1 MINDLDGVLK
11 KILDDANAPAG
22 LRDAEKSFVIP
33 KSNYAPGKPTVNLYL
48 YDVHENRVLRNP
60 QPIIERS
67 GDSVIRKIP
76 PLRVDCS
83 YILTTYSAKEE
94 EKQPDEEHRLLS
106 EALLWLS
113 RFPYIPEKY
122 LPNEWTDENDTAY
135 QMFPLFML
143 VAQMDGVKQ
152 AGEFWAA
159 MESPPR
165 PAITVTVTIAMDLQ
179 KAIDEGPPVVT
190 KEIHLIPNENAA
202 SEEHWFEIG
211 GKVTDKN
218 TSDPIE
224 SAQIIIVEWGWKVK
238 TNTEGQ
244 FCFSNIEAG
253 SYTLNVTATGYITV
267 DKPIVVPNVVPNAY
281 DIQLST

>member
-11 KILDDANAPAG
+11 KILDDTNAPAG
-22 LRDAEKSFVIP
+22 LQGAEKSFVIP
-33 KSNYAPGKPTVNLYL
+33 QSNYAPGKPTVNLYL

-67 GDSVIRKIP
+67 GDSVIRRP
-76 PLRVDCS
+76 SPLRVDCS

-106 EALLWLS
+106 QALLWLS

-122 LPNEWTDENDTAY
+122 LPNEWTDENDPAY

-224 SAQIIIVEWGWKVK
+224 GAQIILVERGWKE
-238 TNTEGQ
+238 TTSTDGQ
-244 FCFSNIEAG
+244 FRFSNLKAG
-253 SYTLNVTATGYITV
+253 RYTLFVTAPGYTTS
-267 DKPIVVPNVVPNAY
+267 DKLIVLPGAVPNAY
-281 DIQLST
+281 DIQLTT